1 MTPEEGRVRL
11 EINNA
16 LMKLAHKH
24 GALVVASV
32 ARSYCDYIQGQQA
45 IMDRYDKVIADVDAA
60 QTDGKGGRMSVRARR
75 WCVCVPR
82 EQIRNGND
90 PNRCYR
96 CTGTIRDD
104 RQPVR

>member
-1 MTPEEGRVRL
+1 MTPEEGRIRL

-45 IMDRYDKVIADVDAA
+45 ILDRYDTMIEAVDSALN
-60 QTDGKGGRMSVRARR
+60 DGEPHG
-75 WCVCVPR
+75 
-82 EQIRNGND
+82 
-90 PNRCYR
+90 
-96 CTGTIRDD
+96 
-104 RQPVR
+104 

>member
-1 MTPEEGRVRL
+1 VTPEEGRIRL

-45 IMDRYDKVIADVDAA
+45 IMDRYDKAIEEVDPALN
-60 QTDGKGGRMSVRARR
+60 DGPGDGS
-75 WCVCVPR
+75 
-82 EQIRNGND
+82 
-90 PNRCYR
+90 
-96 CTGTIRDD
+96 
-104 RQPVR
+104 